1 MSLRVHIYK
10 GNKVF
15 FFLRDSLVEP
25 NLMKTLLIG
34 TLKIFLNRIRG
45 HVGMIQVLYSIWL
58 IKISREDEFARELL
72 EVKRR
77 DT

>member
-1 MSLRVHIYK
+1 
-10 GNKVF
+10 
-15 FFLRDSLVEP
+15 
-25 NLMKTLLIG
+25 MKTFLIG